1 MREGGCGILHKMKS
15 IQMQRGRGGFMERGE
30 VVADLKNRLEILAR
44 LHVQHGLYGTEGYLR
59 HKDEISHLIKR
70 HRILVR
76 KELDPISHNLYRRY
90 FY

>member
-1 MREGGCGILHKMKS
+1 MD
-15 IQMQRGRGGFMERGE
+15 RGE
-30 VVADLKNRLEILAR
+30 VVADLKDRLETLAR
-44 LHVQHGLYGTEGYLR
+44 LHVQHGLHETEGYQR
-59 HKDEISHLIKR
+59 HKDEISRLVKS